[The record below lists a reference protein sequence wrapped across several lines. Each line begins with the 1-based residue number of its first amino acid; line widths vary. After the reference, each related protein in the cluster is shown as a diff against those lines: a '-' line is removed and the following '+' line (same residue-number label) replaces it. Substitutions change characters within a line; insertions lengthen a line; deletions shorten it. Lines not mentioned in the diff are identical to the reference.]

1 MSFSQVDKKIFDSIK
16 KARDNNFL
24 VFSRVATYLN
34 EFPCLITEDAIK
46 EITGGVVENEQM
58 AFYIF
63 LSGALS
69 ENDTLSRL
77 FEREYFNRGVRK
89 LDPREYLE
97 NPYFKNIKIPNKQ
110 AGTWTLGYQAYK
122 AYEGFI
128 WKDIE
133 VLDDYKEVPQIGFF
147 DREFSFPTVF
157 ENGVEWMAIK
167 PNEIETMK
175 HHIQKMRGRVA
186 VFGLGIGYF
195 AYMVSEKSDVEE
207 IVIIERDENVI
218 KLFNE
223 YILPQ
228 FSNKD
233 KIKIVKADAFDYAE
247 NKMPDEQF
255 DKAFVD
261 LWHDTSDGVDLYMKI
276 KKLECK
282 SPKTEFCYWI
292 EKSILSSIRWRI
304 FEAIENQ
311 VEREKFTGTISD
323 IKTYL
328 SENYLKNFV
337 KFI

>member
-1 MSFSQVDKKIFDSIK
+1 
-16 KARDNNFL
+16 
-24 VFSRVATYLN
+24 
-34 EFPCLITEDAIK
+34 
-46 EITGGVVENEQM
+46 
-58 AFYIF
+58 
-63 LSGALS
+63 
-69 ENDTLSRL
+69 
-77 FEREYFNRGVRK
+77 
-89 LDPREYLE
+89 
-97 NPYFKNIKIPNKQ
+97 
-110 AGTWTLGYQAYK
+110 
-122 AYEGFI
+122 
-128 WKDIE
+128 
-133 VLDDYKEVPQIGFF
+133 
-147 DREFSFPTVF
+147 
-157 ENGVEWMAIK
+157 MAIK

>member
-147 DREFSFPTVF
+147 
-157 ENGVEWMAIK
+157 
-167 PNEIETMK
+167 
-175 HHIQKMRGRVA
+175 
-186 VFGLGIGYF
+186 
-195 AYMVSEKSDVEE
+195 
-207 IVIIERDENVI
+207 
-218 KLFNE
+218 
-223 YILPQ
+223 
-228 FSNKD
+228 
-233 KIKIVKADAFDYAE
+233 
-247 NKMPDEQF
+247 
-255 DKAFVD
+255 
-261 LWHDTSDGVDLYMKI
+261 
-276 KKLECK
+276 
-282 SPKTEFCYWI
+282 
-292 EKSILSSIRWRI
+292 
-304 FEAIENQ
+304 
-311 VEREKFTGTISD
+311 
-323 IKTYL
+323 
-328 SENYLKNFV
+328 
-337 KFI
+337 